1 MDSSK
6 RKVLGVEVEISQSNS
21 VSETGLQ
28 SLKFLEG
35 EKKQEEL
42 GYQKGSQGSSSLFGL
57 GSDLRK
63 GVVIRLKVPETPT

>member
-6 RKVLGVEVEISQSNS
+6 RKVLGVGVEISQSNS

-35 EKKQEEL
+35 EKKARGIRIPE
-42 GYQKGSQGSSSLFGL
+42 
-57 GSDLRK
+57 RK
-63 GVVIRLKVPETPT
+63 SREQFVIWTPVQFEKRTSHKA